1 MAVTE
6 IVKVFPKAGVGDTLQ
21 KTFDVAI
28 DLLIPHPECHGVKVY
43 RGIEDPNSFI
53 LAVEW
58 TSVEA
63 HETWRASDA
72 RAKWRAMLGDFQ
84 DKPNEV
90 GHYVVVAERS

>member
-1 MAVTE
+1 MSVTE
-6 IVKVFPKAGVGDTLQ
+6 IVKVFPKTGVGDDL
-21 KTFDVAI
+21 KRTFDVAI
-28 DLLIPHPECHGVKVY
+28 DLLIPHPDCHSVKVY

-63 HETWRASDA
+63 HETWRASDE
-72 RAKWRAMLGDFQ
+72 RTKWRGMLSDFQ

-90 GHYVVVAERS
+90 GHYAVVAERN

>member
-6 IVKVFPKAGVGDTLQ
+6 IVKMFPKADSSGDLEKTLS
-21 KTFDVAI
+21 TAI
-28 DLLIPHPECHGVKVY
+28 DLLIPHPDCHSVRAY

-63 HETWRASDA
+63 HETWRVSDA
-72 RAKWRAMLGDFQ
+72 RTKWRSLLAPFQ

-90 GHYVVVAERS
+90 GHYVTFAERS